1 MNHLALNNLV
11 TSQQKTMEVKFGI
24 SEIYPIEKHNDI
36 VITDD
41 DEEDTSKH
49 LEVPKEEID
58 SSTKPKSLLT
68 ALIQESYDPPHIMMK
83 AKSPPKKHVTLK
95 IPDKKPVLAETEIGP
110 VPQQPKSPKPVSPPP
125 CSEAMGTTVSQKC
138 YMVVLLQIR
147 TFTKSWHF
155 QNVHF

>member
-1 MNHLALNNLV
+1 
-11 TSQQKTMEVKFGI
+11 MEVKFGST

-41 DEEDTSKH
+41 EEEEDTSKH

-68 ALIQESYDPPHIMMK
+68 ALIQESEDPPHIMMK
-83 AKSPPKKHVTLK
+83 AKSPPKKHVTLQ

-110 VPQQPKSPKPVSPPP
+110 VLPQKPQSPKPVRPPP
-125 CSEAMGTTVSQKC
+125 GSEAVGTTVS
-138 YMVVLLQIR
+138 
-147 TFTKSWHF
+147 
-155 QNVHF
+155 